1 MQQGPCGS
9 SCTWAHD
16 VRLFKL
22 KKYEKLLIKI
32 RDLIRSV
39 TKNSDGYDE
48 KYIKNKFNSDEKIP
62 LKKR

>member
-1 MQQGPCGS
+1 MQQGLCGS

-16 VRLFKL
+16 VRLLKL

>member
-1 MQQGPCGS
+1 MQQGLCGS

-22 KKYEKLLIKI
+22 KKYEKLVIKI

-48 KYIKNKFNSDEKIP
+48 KYIKNKFNLDEKIP
-62 LKKR
+62 LKER